1 MKRLLSIVGARP
13 QFVKVAAVDR
23 ALNRHGGTI
32 HEVLHTGQ
40 HYDDA
45 MSRVFFHELSIPAAK
60 THLGIG
66 SGSHG
71 AQTARMI
78 EGIEQALIAQRPDA
92 VVLYGDTNSTLAG
105 AIAAAKLGVPI
116 AHVEAGLRSFN
127 KSMPEEVNR
136 VLCDHCSAW
145 LFCPTE
151 AAVSNLRAEGII
163 DRAVAPAS
171 SDHPCVSLVGDVML
185 DSSLHFAGLVKE
197 RSHLIR
203 ESGLKE
209 NGFFLATIHRDFNAD
224 SPERLNALLNAMTA
238 CAESHGLPVVLP
250 LHPRTRQRLGING
263 AMSIDPKRIRLIE
276 PVGYFDMIALEMNAR
291 LILTD
296 SGGVQ
301 KEAFFHGKPC
311 VVLRRETEWTE
322 LIDHGQATLADADH
336 ERILEAVGHFMRNG
350 APTCPPLYGDGHA
363 ADRIAALLT

>member
-1 MKRLLSIVGARP
+1 MRRLLSIVGARP

-23 ALNRHGGTI
+23 AVNLHGGI
-32 HEVLHTGQ
+32 LHEVLHTGQ

-66 SGSHG
+66 SGQHG
-71 AQTARMI
+71 SQTARMI

-92 VVLYGDTNSTLAG
+92 VLLYGDTNSTLAG
-105 AIAAAKLGVPI
+105 AIAAVKLGLPI
-116 AHVEAGLRSFN
+116 AHVEAGLRSFT
-127 KSMPEEVNR
+127 KSMPEEINR

-151 AAVSNLRAEGII
+151 AAVANLRAEGII
-163 DRAVAPAS
+163 DRAAAHAS
-171 SDHPCVSLVGDVML
+171 SDHPCVSLTGDVML
-185 DSSLHFAGLVKE
+185 DSSMHFAGLAKE
-197 RSHLIR
+197 RSHVIR

-224 SPERLNALLNAMTA
+224 NPERLNALLNALSA

-250 LHPRTRQRLGING
+250 LHPRTRQRLGIHG
-263 AMSIDPKRIRLIE
+263 ATSIDPERIRLIE
-276 PVGYFDMIALEMNAR
+276 PVGYLDMIALEMNAS
-291 LILTD
+291 LVLTD

-301 KEAFFHGKPC
+301 KEAFFYGKPC

-322 LIDHGQATLADADH
+322 LIDHGQAMLTDADQDQ
-336 ERILEAVGHFMRNG
+336 ILHAVGRFLRNG
-350 APTCPPLYGDGHA
+350 APACPPLYGDGHA
-363 ADRIAALLT
+363 ADRIVALLA